1 MSLVDDTEEEVRQRG
16 GVPVSAVAPGGPADA
31 AGVSAGDVISH
42 VAGRKVCSLH
52 GFKCMMVSAILGGTL
67 ELDLSLHRPPRPLPA
82 DQRQTSSF
90 VQCEAPEAEELE
102 LALALSTMEAEAGK
116 AKEAEEAEEAEGEEV
131 ERPLQ
136 GERAP
141 RIEVRV
147 TAEAAALAGAL
158 AASAEDLVQL
168 ERRRQA
174 DAAAEEEELKQA
186 QPRAHSPQGVSIH
199 RSSIYPLR

>member
-1 MSLVDDTEEEVRQRG
+1 
-16 GVPVSAVAPGGPADA
+16 
-31 AGVSAGDVISH
+31 
-42 VAGRKVCSLH
+42 
-52 GFKCMMVSAILGGTL
+52 
-67 ELDLSLHRPPRPLPA
+67 
-82 DQRQTSSF
+82 
-90 VQCEAPEAEELE
+90 
-102 LALALSTMEAEAGK
+102 MEAEARK
-116 AKEAEEAEEAEGEEV
+116 AEEAEGEEGEEA

-136 GERAP
+136 WKRAP
-141 RIEVRV
+141 QI

-158 AASAEDLVQL
+158 ATSAEDLVQL